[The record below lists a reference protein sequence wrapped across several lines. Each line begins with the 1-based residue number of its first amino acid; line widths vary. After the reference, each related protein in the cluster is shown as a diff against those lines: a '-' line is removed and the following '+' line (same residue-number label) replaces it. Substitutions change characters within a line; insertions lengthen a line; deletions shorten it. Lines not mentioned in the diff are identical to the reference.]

1 MADGSKESKYRNAT
15 TEQATEETRLLGH
28 RDRVKAGRYD
38 GRTSWEAYRAKFQM
52 VAQANGWNQ
61 AEKAVQ
67 LAAALEGEALR
78 ALLDLSDEELADY
91 RAVVTALDH
100 RFGGTEPATSL
111 RQRLASRTRH
121 SGEKLGVFAA
131 EIRYLTRKGYPHF
144 AAEVQEDL
152 ATEAFLRGLTPDAL
166 RRHVRL
172 TAPASLELALSQ
184 AKMVEEV
191 LEENPL
197 NRALEGG
204 PLGRLRPRAR
214 QARGLDGVDSE
225 DPEAEEGIVRPL
237 QASVYPRRPPADP
250 QARLCWRCGQAGH
263 IQRFCSARSTP
274 AGAAAKQATANVS
287 ARPVPP
293 RLPPKSAPSRKTTG
307 DQCRRDTAGPSFSP
321 YSIDRLQIGADIE
334 NPI

>member
-1 MADGSKESKYRNAT
+1 MADGSRESKYKSAT
-15 TEQATEETRLLGH
+15 TEQATEETKPLGH

-131 EIRYLTRKGYPHF
+131 EILYLTRKGYPHF

-152 ATEAFLRGLTPDAL
+152 AKEAFLRGLTPDAL

-237 QASVYPRRPPADP
+237 QASVYPRRPSADP
-250 QARLCWRCGQAGH
+250 QACLCWRCSQAGH

-274 AGAAAKQATANVS
+274 ATSQMGLQQENY
-287 ARPVPP
+287 RGPV
-293 RLPPKSAPSRKTTG
+293 
-307 DQCRRDTAGPSFSP
+307 
-321 YSIDRLQIGADIE
+321 
-334 NPI
+334 

>member
-1 MADGSKESKYRNAT
+1 MADGSRESKYRSAT
-15 TEQATEETRLLGH
+15 KEQATEETRPLGH

-204 PLGRLRPRAR
+204 PLGEAY
-214 QARGLDGVDSE
+214 QAKFQMVAQANGWNQ
-225 DPEAEEGIVRPL
+225 AEKAVQL
-237 QASVYPRRPPADP
+237 
-250 QARLCWRCGQAGH
+250 
-263 IQRFCSARSTP
+263 
-274 AGAAAKQATANVS
+274 AAALEGEALRALLDLRIEELADYWAVVTALDHRFGGTEPATS
-287 ARPVPP
+287 LCQ
-293 RLPPKSAPSRKTTG
+293 RLASRTCHSGEKLG
-307 DQCRRDTAGPSFSP
+307 VFA
-321 YSIDRLQIGADIE
+321 A
-334 NPI
+334 

>member
-1 MADGSKESKYRNAT
+1 MADGSRESKYRSAT
-15 TEQATEETRLLGH
+15 TEQATEETKPLGH

-100 RFGGTEPATSL
+100 RFGGTKPATSL
-111 RQRLASRTRH
+111 RQCLASRTRH

-274 AGAAAKQATANVS
+274 ATSQISPQQENYRG
-287 ARPVPP
+287 PV
-293 RLPPKSAPSRKTTG
+293 
-307 DQCRRDTAGPSFSP
+307 
-321 YSIDRLQIGADIE
+321 
-334 NPI
+334 